1 MILLVFLIKKK
12 GGDYMLT
19 TEEAVHQVQKQSFDQ
34 AFHVMKKALDSAKED
49 QDILKQKHCANYFDI
64 SVNTLKNWVAHGCP
78 EIRLES
84 GMVLYSKK
92 AIHEWLLSYQI

>member
-1 MILLVFLIKKK
+1 
-12 GGDYMLT
+12 MLT
-19 TEEAVHQVQKQSFDQ
+19 IEDTLRQFQAQSFDQ
-34 AFHVMKKALDSAKED
+34 AFTVMKKALDSAKEE
-49 QDILKQKHCANYFDI
+49 QDILKQKRCANYFDI